1 MSSPLYGSAVQP
13 GVTGSSAQ
21 VPGGQIKIVS
31 RTLCHLKSE
40 IFSSAPLYSL
50 RLLSSMVYRTGQPP
64 PTPFLNLN
72 LIMHMCVGLC
82 SCVHMPPEATGI
94 GCPHARQAQVVI
106 AAQRGFCKLS
116 LVSLQEQYVLL
127 VPKPSISPASQRHYS
142 LDGRWQMMAVVDSS
156 F

>member
-21 VPGGQIKIVS
+21 VSGGQIKIAS

-40 IFSSAPLYSL
+40 VFSSVPLYSL
-50 RLLSSMVYRTGQPP
+50 RLLSSVVYRTGQP

-82 SCVHMPPEATGI
+82 SCVQMPPEATGI
-94 GCPHARQAQVVI
+94 GCPHARQTQVVI

-127 VPKPSISPASQRHYS
+127 VPKPSISPASQRHHS
-142 LDGRWQMMAVVDSS
+142 LDGRWQMMAAVDSS
-156 F
+156 L